1 LDFFNRSRGGRGVVE
16 DDEGLAFGF
25 EVGLCDEVND
35 IAVFG
40 EDFAEGGFEF
50 IDLYFFFEVPDI
62 DPTWKKCLAVRISR
76 AREKDLRRTG
86 RVCS

>member
-25 EVGLCDEVND
+25 EVGLCDEVD
-35 IAVFG
+35 DVAVFG
-40 EDFAEGGFEF
+40 EDFAERGLEF
-50 IDLYFFFEVPDI
+50 VDLYFFFEVPDI
-62 DPTWKKCLAVRISR
+62 DSIWKKCLAVRISH
-76 AREKDLRRTG
+76 AWKENLRRTG